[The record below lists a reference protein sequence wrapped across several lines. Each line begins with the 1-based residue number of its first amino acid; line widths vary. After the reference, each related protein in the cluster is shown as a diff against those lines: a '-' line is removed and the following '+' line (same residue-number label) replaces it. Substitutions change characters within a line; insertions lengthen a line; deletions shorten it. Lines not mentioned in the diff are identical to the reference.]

1 MKKLSIIVAMALAAV
16 INYSCGEYDNAV
28 NSSKTIFVDENGNK
42 YETDLVATFLAAPG
56 SEVILGVCVADETDH
71 FVATSGGY
79 QSPVTELNNA
89 GRTEINVTVGDDGII
104 KLYGNSDIK
113 ELFISG
119 GAVPTA
125 FDLPKLANVEWIRI
139 NSAEIETVKL
149 PALEKLTYLNLNKCI
164 GLTNIDLSEAKAL
177 ETLIIQQSENPKFT
191 SVDLSNNSELK
202 VVRIG
207 GKNNANNELTAM
219 DLTKNYQLQEINL
232 AYNKLQS
239 LKLANSYENL
249 ETLSLTD
256 NQLTEFVL
264 DGYYPKLASVFVN
277 KNQLTSIDV
286 SKVSALTT
294 LNCANNKLNFATVP
308 LNATTYG
315 NQADYETT
323 TVNGILDL
331 TDQADV
337 NGTETVFAFN
347 KELTEGTDYD
357 VIKNGKFRFLKAQ
370 KGLVVTMTNT
380 ELPKLTLNTVA
391 LDIDENDGRI
401 FEVVANGTP
410 NPYCFGG
417 TVVPVPAVNENVGY
431 NEKTYDC
438 IRITG
443 TEKTIADDTDYIR
456 VDLEEPLRLGER
468 IIFTGFRNEYNK
480 DNADVKL
487 YLLFDL
493 LNDDNARLYGTYLP
507 KDEDTFTYT
516 NLGMFQ
522 NIWVNDLNQLPDQ
535 QVLLV
540 DECMAGSKS
549 FKIARTANTTFIYL
563 MKIDILRK

>member
-28 NSSKTIFVDENGNK
+28 NSSKTVFVDENGNK

-56 SEVILGVCVADETDH
+56 SEVTLGVCVADETDH

-89 GRTEINVTVGDDGII
+89 KRTDINVTTGDDGII

-113 ELFISG
+113 QIYIAG

-125 FDLPKLANVEWIRI
+125 FDLPKLANVEWIQI
-139 NSAEIETVKL
+139 KGAEIEVVKL
-149 PALEKLTYLNLNKCI
+149 PALEKLTYFYLNACK
-164 GLTNIDLSEAKAL
+164 GVTTVDVSQAKAL
-177 ETLIIQQSENPKFT
+177 EDLYIRYTEDSKLT
-191 SVDLSNNSELK
+191 SIDLSNNSELK

-207 GKNNANNELTAM
+207 GKNNANNELTAI

-249 ETLSLTD
+249 EILSLTD
-256 NQLTEFVL
+256 NQLTELNL
-264 DGYYPKLASVFVN
+264 DGYYPKLADITVN

-315 NQADYETT
+315 VQADYETT

-331 TDQADV
+331 TDQALVD
-337 NGTETVFAFN
+337 GTETVFTFDR
-347 KELTEGTDYD
+347 ELKEGTDYD
-357 VIKNGKFRFLKAQ
+357 VITNGKYRFLKAQ
-370 KGLVVTMTNT
+370 TGLVVTMTN
-380 ELPKLTLNTVA
+380 EALPKLTLNTIA
-391 LDIDENDGRI
+391 LDIDKNDGRI
-401 FEVVANGTP
+401 FEVIANGTP

-417 TVVPVPAVNENVGY
+417 TVVSVPAVNQNLGY
-431 NEKTYDC
+431 NEKSFDC

-443 TEKTIADDTDYIR
+443 TEETIADDTDYIR
-456 VDLEEPLRLGER
+456 VDLEEPLRLGEK
-468 IIFTGFRNEYNK
+468 IFFTGFRHEFNK
-480 DNADVKL
+480 DNAAVKL

-493 LNDDNARLYGTYLP
+493 LNDDNARLYKTYLP
-507 KDEDTFTYT
+507 KDEDTFTFT

-522 NIWVNDLNQLPDQ
+522 NIWDNDVNLVPDT

-540 DECMAGSKS
+540 DEAIAGSKS

-563 MKIDILRK
+563 TKINIMRW

>member
-28 NSSKTIFVDENGNK
+28 NNSKTVFVDENGNK

-56 SEVILGVCVADETDH
+56 SEVTLGVCVADETDH

-89 GRTEINVTVGDDGII
+89 GRTDINVTVGDDGII

-113 ELFISG
+113 QIYIAG

-125 FDLPKLANVEWIRI
+125 FDLPKLANVEWIQI
-139 NSAEIETVKL
+139 KGAEIETVKL

-177 ETLIIQQSENPKFT
+177 ETLLIQQSVDPKFT
-191 SVDLSNNSELK
+191 SIDLSNNSELK

-207 GKNNANNELTAM
+207 GKNNANNELTSM

-249 ETLSLTD
+249 EILSLTD
-256 NQLTEFVL
+256 NQLTELNL
-264 DGYYPKLASVFVN
+264 DGYYPKLASITVN

-331 TDQADV
+331 TDQALVD
-337 NGTETVFAFN
+337 GTETVFTFDR
-347 KELTEGTDYD
+347 ELKEGTDYD
-357 VIKNGKFRFLKAQ
+357 IITNGKYRFLKAQ
-370 KGLVVTMTNT
+370 TGLVVTMTN
-380 ELPKLTLNTVA
+380 EALPKLTLNTVA
-391 LDIDENDGRI
+391 LDIDKNDGRI
-401 FEVVANGTP
+401 FEVIANGTP

-417 TVVPVPAVNENVGY
+417 TVVSVPAVNQNLGY
-431 NEKTYDC
+431 NEKSFDC

-443 TEKTIADDTDYIR
+443 TEETIADDTDYIR
-456 VDLEEPLRLGER
+456 VDLEEPLRLGEK
-468 IIFTGFRNEYNK
+468 IFFTGFRHEFNK
-480 DNADVKL
+480 DNAAVKL

-493 LNDDNARLYGTYLP
+493 LNDDNARLYKTYLP
-507 KDEDTFTYT
+507 KDEDTFTFT

-522 NIWVNDLNQLPDQ
+522 NIWDNDVNLVPDT

-540 DECMAGSKS
+540 DEAIAGSKS

-563 MKIDILRK
+563 TKINIMRW

>member
-28 NSSKTIFVDENGNK
+28 NNSKTVFVDENGNK

-89 GRTEINVTVGDDGII
+89 KRTDINVTVGDDGII

-113 ELFISG
+113 QLFISG

-125 FDLPKLANVEWIRI
+125 FDLPKLANIEWLRI
-139 NSAEIETVKL
+139 NGAEIETVKL

-177 ETLIIQQSENPKFT
+177 ETLLIQQSVDPKFT
-191 SVDLSNNSELK
+191 SIDLSNNSELK

-207 GKNNANNELTAM
+207 GKNNANNELTSM

-239 LKLANSYENL
+239 LKLASSYENL
-249 ETLSLTD
+249 EILSLTD
-256 NQLTEFVL
+256 NQLTELNL
-264 DGYYPKLASVFVN
+264 DGYYPKLASITVN

-331 TDQADV
+331 TDQALVD
-337 NGTETVFAFN
+337 GTETVFTFDR
-347 KELTEGTDYD
+347 ELKEGTDYD
-357 VIKNGKFRFLKAQ
+357 VITNGKYRFLKAQ
-370 KGLVVTMTNT
+370 TGLVVTMTNAA
-380 ELPKLTLNTVA
+380 LPKLTLNTIA
-391 LDIDENDGRI
+391 LDIDKNDGRI
-401 FEVVANGTP
+401 FEVIANGTP

-417 TVVPVPAVNENVGY
+417 TVVSVPAVNQNLGY
-431 NEKTYDC
+431 NEKSFDC

-443 TEKTIADDTDYIR
+443 TEETIADNTDYIR
-456 VDLEEPLRLGER
+456 VDLEEPLRLGEK
-468 IIFTGFRNEYNK
+468 IFFTGFRHEFNK
-480 DNADVKL
+480 DNAAVKL

-493 LNDDNARLYGTYLP
+493 LNDDNARLYKTYLP
-507 KDEDTFTYT
+507 KDEDTFTFT

-522 NIWVNDLNQLPDQ
+522 NIWDNDVNLVPDT

-540 DECMAGSKS
+540 DEAIAGSKS

-563 MKIDILRK
+563 TKINIMRW

>member
-28 NSSKTIFVDENGNK
+28 NSSKTVFVDENGNK

-89 GRTEINVTVGDDGII
+89 GRTDINVTVGDDGII

-113 ELFISG
+113 QLFISG

-125 FDLPKLANVEWIRI
+125 FDLPKLANIEWLRI
-139 NSAEIETVKL
+139 NGAEIETVKL

-177 ETLIIQQSENPKFT
+177 ETLLIQQSVDPKFT
-191 SVDLSNNSELK
+191 SIDLSNNSELK
-202 VVRIG
+202 IIRIG

-249 ETLSLTD
+249 EILSLTD
-256 NQLTEFVL
+256 NQLTELNL
-264 DGYYPKLASVFVN
+264 DGYYPKLASITVN
-277 KNQLTSIDV
+277 KNQLNSIDV

-294 LNCANNKLNFATVP
+294 LNCANNKLNFATIP

-315 NQADYETT
+315 VQADYETT

-331 TDQADV
+331 TDQALVD
-337 NGTETVFAFN
+337 GTETVFTFDR
-347 KELTEGTDYD
+347 ELKEGTDYD
-357 VIKNGKFRFLKAQ
+357 VITNGKYRFLKAQ
-370 KGLVVTMTNT
+370 TGLVVTMTN
-380 ELPKLTLNTVA
+380 EALPKLTLNTIA
-391 LDIDENDGRI
+391 LDIDKNDGRI
-401 FEVVANGTP
+401 FEVIANGTP

-417 TVVPVPAVNENVGY
+417 TVVSVPAVNQNLGY
-431 NEKTYDC
+431 NEKSFDC

-443 TEKTIADDTDYIR
+443 TEETIADDTDYIR
-456 VDLEEPLRLGER
+456 VDLEEPLRLGEK
-468 IIFTGFRNEYNK
+468 IFFTGFRHEFNK
-480 DNADVKL
+480 DNAAVKL

-493 LNDDNARLYGTYLP
+493 LNDDNARLYKTYLP
-507 KDEDTFTYT
+507 KDEDTFTFT

-522 NIWVNDLNQLPDQ
+522 NIWDNDVNLVPDT

-540 DECMAGSKS
+540 DEAIAGSKS

-563 MKIDILRK
+563 TKINIMRW

>member
-28 NSSKTIFVDENGNK
+28 NNSKTVFVDENGNK

-89 GRTEINVTVGDDGII
+89 KRTDINVTVGDDGII

-113 ELFISG
+113 QLFISG

-125 FDLPKLANVEWIRI
+125 FDLPKLANIEWLRI
-139 NSAEIETVKL
+139 NGAEIETVKL

-177 ETLIIQQSENPKFT
+177 ETLLIQQSVDPKFT
-191 SVDLSNNSELK
+191 SIDLSNNSELK

-207 GKNNANNELTAM
+207 GKNNANNELTSM

-239 LKLANSYENL
+239 LKLASSYENL
-249 ETLSLTD
+249 EILSLTD
-256 NQLTEFVL
+256 NQLTELNL
-264 DGYYPKLASVFVN
+264 DGYYPKLASITVN

-331 TDQADV
+331 TDQALVD
-337 NGTETVFAFN
+337 GTETVFTFDR
-347 KELTEGTDYD
+347 ELKEGTDYD
-357 VIKNGKFRFLKAQ
+357 VITNGKYRFLKAQ
-370 KGLVVTMTNT
+370 TGLVVTMTNAA
-380 ELPKLTLNTVA
+380 LPKLTLNTIA
-391 LDIDENDGRI
+391 LDIDKNDGRI
-401 FEVVANGTP
+401 FEVIANGTP

-417 TVVPVPAVNENVGY
+417 TVVSVPAVNQNLGY
-431 NEKTYDC
+431 NEKSFDC

-443 TEKTIADDTDYIR
+443 TEETIADDTDYIR
-456 VDLEEPLRLGER
+456 VDLEEPLRLGEK
-468 IIFTGFRNEYNK
+468 IFFTGFRHEFNK
-480 DNADVKL
+480 DNAAVKL
-487 YLLFDL
+487 YVLFDL
-493 LNDDNARLYGTYLP
+493 LNDDNARLYKTYLP
-507 KDEDTFTYT
+507 KDEDTFTFT
-516 NLGMFQ
+516 NLGMSQ
-522 NIWVNDLNQLPDQ
+522 NIWDNDVKLVPDT

-540 DECMAGSKS
+540 DEALAGSKS

-563 MKIDILRK
+563 TKINIMRW

>member
-28 NSSKTIFVDENGNK
+28 NSSKTVFVDENGNK

-89 GRTEINVTVGDDGII
+89 KRTDINVTVGDDGII

-113 ELFISG
+113 QLFISG

-125 FDLPKLANVEWIRI
+125 FDLPKLANIEWLRI
-139 NSAEIETVKL
+139 NGAEIETVKL
-149 PALEKLTYLNLNKCI
+149 PALEKLTYLNLNKCV

-177 ETLIIQQSENPKFT
+177 QTLLIQQSVDPKFT
-191 SVDLSNNSELK
+191 SIDLSNNSELK

-207 GKNNANNELTAM
+207 GKNNANNELTSM

-249 ETLSLTD
+249 EILSLTD
-256 NQLTEFVL
+256 NQLTELNL
-264 DGYYPKLASVFVN
+264 DGYYPKLASITVN

-331 TDQADV
+331 TDQALVD
-337 NGTETVFAFN
+337 GTETVFTFDR
-347 KELTEGTDYD
+347 ELKEGTDYD
-357 VIKNGKFRFLKAQ
+357 VITNGKYRFLKAQ
-370 KGLVVTMTNT
+370 TGLVVTMTN
-380 ELPKLTLNTVA
+380 EALPKLTLNTIA
-391 LDIDENDGRI
+391 LDIDKNDGRI
-401 FEVVANGTP
+401 FEVIANGTP

-417 TVVPVPAVNENVGY
+417 TVVSVPAVNQNLGY
-431 NEKTYDC
+431 NEKSFDC

-443 TEKTIADDTDYIR
+443 TEETIADNTDYIR
-456 VDLEEPLRLGER
+456 VDLEEPLRLGEK
-468 IIFTGFRNEYNK
+468 IFFTGFRHEFNK
-480 DNADVKL
+480 DNAAVKL

-493 LNDDNARLYGTYLP
+493 LNDDNARLYKTYLP
-507 KDEDTFTYT
+507 KDEDTFTFT

-522 NIWVNDLNQLPDQ
+522 NIWDNDVNLVPDT

-540 DECMAGSKS
+540 DEAIAGSKS

-563 MKIDILRK
+563 TKINIMRW